1 MKWTHVATG
10 FALGFAS
17 AYMIQK
23 NKSSLSST
31 EALQLVKQA
40 FKRNGS
46 IDGSWIQT
54 SSKLHQAQ
62 GLTFEGYNGGIIR
75 TVDNQQEHYEF
86 FVDKASGAI
95 IDLKLIS

>member
-17 AYMIQK
+17 AYIIQK
-23 NKSSLSST
+23 KQSSLSSSD
-31 EALQLVKQA
+31 ALQLVKQA
-40 FKRNGS
+40 FKQNGT

-54 SSKLHQAQ
+54 TSKLHQAQ
-62 GLTFEGYNGGIIR
+62 GLTFEGYSGGIIR
-75 TVDNQQEHYEF
+75 TVDNQQEHFEF
-86 FVDKASGAI
+86 FVDKSSGAI